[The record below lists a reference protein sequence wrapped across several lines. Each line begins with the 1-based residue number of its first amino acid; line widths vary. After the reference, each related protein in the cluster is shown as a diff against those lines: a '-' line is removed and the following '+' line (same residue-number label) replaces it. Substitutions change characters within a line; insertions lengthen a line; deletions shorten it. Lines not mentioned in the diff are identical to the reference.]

1 MEKMKYL
8 FLDMEWSQEN
18 DFDVKEN
25 QILEFAVASY
35 SNDFESQR
43 RFARIVKPSDVYAIP
58 ERIYRFLNLSME
70 SLMEEDAIDVV
81 LDEFSQK
88 FPYYEV
94 VVVWNENTY
103 KLFVEKCRSHHIT
116 LPKHK
121 VLVLQDMI
129 ASIDSKKHIYSMER
143 YLKKCGIRYK
153 MDRLHYSKYDVER
166 MRLLFLEIRNQYF
179 SYLKGTTR
187 KYYRSSSSA
196 TIHVKSCHFI
206 QRMLSENRVLV
217 EGRELLDG
225 YSVCKCC
232 RKKFPSIQFK
242 ANKKNV
248 QNLMKEP
255 VDEFDD
261 EYIFYLCQRYG
272 LHCQISDGVI
282 FVKSAIAT
290 WRIYHNYQNV
300 TEVFHQNISVVNRAN
315 AKKKKPLNVGFHK
328 QEIKEKRLDAV
339 LRYIHYHDK
348 NYFGGKRS
356 QKNKVEQLLEELE
369 QKRKC
374 EGM

>member
-18 DFDVKEN
+18 GFDVKEN

-43 RFARIVKPSDVYAIP
+43 RFARMVKPTDVYAIP
-58 ERIYRFLNLSME
+58 ERTYQFLNLSME
-70 SLMEEDAIDVV
+70 SLMEEDTIDVV
-81 LDEFSQK
+81 LNEFSQK
-88 FPYYEV
+88 FQDYEV

-103 KLFVEKCRSHHIT
+103 KLFVEKCRSHRIT

-129 ASIDSKKHIYSMER
+129 ASIDSKKSIYSMER

-187 KYYRSSSSA
+187 KYYRSSGSEI
-196 TIHVKSCHFI
+196 IHVKSCHFVK
-206 QRMLSENRVLV
+206 RMSSEKRVLV

-242 ANKKNV
+242 ANKMNKPSV
-248 QNLMKEP
+248 VKEFRY
-255 VDEFDD
+255 EFDD
-261 EYIFYLCQRYG
+261 ENVYDLCHRYG
-272 LHCQISDGVI
+272 LSCQISDGVI
-282 FVKSAIAT
+282 FVKSSIAT
-290 WRIYHNYQNV
+290 WRIYHNYEKI

-339 LRYIHYHDK
+339 LRYIHFHDK
-348 NYFGGKRS
+348 NYFSGKRA
-356 QKNKVEQLLEELE
+356 QKSKVEQLLEELE

-374 EGM
+374 EGI